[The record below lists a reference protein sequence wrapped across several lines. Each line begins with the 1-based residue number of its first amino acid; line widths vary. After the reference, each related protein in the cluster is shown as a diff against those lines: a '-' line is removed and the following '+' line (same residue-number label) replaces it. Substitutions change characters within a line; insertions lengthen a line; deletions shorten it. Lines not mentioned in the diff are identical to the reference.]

1 MANIAFLGLG
11 VMGFP
16 MAGHLKKAGHSVTVY
31 NRTSSKAELWTE
43 THGGASAPTPQ
54 EAAKNADYVISC
66 VGNDDDLRSVV
77 IGDQG
82 ALSGMGA
89 GTIFIDHTTVSAKV
103 TEELYQQLSAQSISF
118 IDAPISGGQAG
129 AEEACSPSCA
139 VAILTPLKKR
149 YRSWR
154 SIQKSAK
161 GWGILARD
169 KKQKCA
175 IKLQLQVGTGVIRGV
190 AFRPKSWP

>member
-16 MAGHLKKAGHSVTVY
+16 MAGHLQKAGHSVTVY
-31 NRTSSKAELWTE
+31 NRTSSKRQSFGQKPMVALLLRRRRRR
-43 THGGASAPTPQ
+43 Q
-54 EAAKNADYVISC
+54 KNADYVISC

-77 IGDQG
+77 TGDQG

-89 GTIFIDHTTVSAKV
+89 STIFIDHTTVSAKV

-129 AEEACSPSCA
+129 AEGGMLSIMCGGDLDAFEKALPIMEVYSKIC
-139 VAILTPLKKR
+139 KR
-149 YRSWR
+149 L
-154 SIQKSAK
+154 
-161 GWGILARD
+161 GN
-169 KKQKCA
+169 
-175 IKLQLQVGTGVIRGV
+175 
-190 AFRPKSWP
+190 